1 MTYSYISNICNRPSS
16 VLPAG
21 YINKFLVY
29 LEFIFILLLTGRQ
42 IILLYSMGSFPSTS
56 IFPVLLYLGFCDPCW
71 YLWHAKGSLR
81 RHQKKP
87 VLTGVTIAQEQKIH
101 KDQRVVRIVSWWD
114 DDIENNSLKTKS
126 AYEDKCRL
134 VFIHRS
140 EVWNGTKQQYII
152 AEADHASGVASTLDA
167 MPVCHRYFQ
176 SYYSSYLKA

>member
-1 MTYSYISNICNRPSS
+1 M
-16 VLPAG
+16 
-21 YINKFLVY
+21 
-29 LEFIFILLLTGRQ
+29 
-42 IILLYSMGSFPSTS
+42 
-56 IFPVLLYLGFCDPCW
+56 
-71 YLWHAKGSLR
+71 
-81 RHQKKP
+81 KP
-87 VLTGVTIAQEQKIH
+87 VLTGVTMAQEQKIH

-126 AYEDKCRL
+126 AYEDKCIL

-140 EVWNGTKQQYII
+140 EVWNGMKQQYII